1 MSKKKISEKLLSFEK
16 KGIPLVI
23 LGLPNA
29 GKTTFVNRILT
40 GKFTSPKPTMG
51 VQLEQY
57 ELFDLKVNIFD
68 LGGQEVFRKSLW
80 KNYIKLAYGIIFI
93 IDSSD
98 RESLLEAK
106 EEFWKSI
113 KLKEKGDEF
122 LILFLCNKADL
133 ENSMNLE
140 EIINTVE
147 IYNLATI
154 PNASF
159 QFFKTSM
166 QTGENFD
173 SVLYWLQNQLSK
185 IIQKRKVTPESFLLA
200 DRDGLPILSISK
212 KKLSDRISLYS
223 GFLSAIQS
231 FARKT
236 FNEHNTI
243 QFIMSKEHKFI
254 LRSSKSHIFGLVIK
268 SDESHE
274 EARRLLDIL
283 ADLVDKKSTSYNDI
297 EKYTLSVLNIDV
309 DKCVI
314 EHGFTNK

>member
-1 MSKKKISEKLLSFEK
+1 LSKKKISEKLLSFEK

-29 GKTTFVNRILT
+29 GKTTFVNRVLT

-57 ELFDLKVNIFD
+57 KLFDLKVNIFD
-68 LGGQEVFRKSLW
+68 LGGQEVFRKTIW
-80 KNYIKLAYGIIFI
+80 ENYIKLAYGIIFI

-98 RESLLEAK
+98 RQSLLEAK
-106 EEFWKSI
+106 KEFWKSI
-113 KLKEKGDEF
+113 KLKDKGDEF

-133 ENSMNLE
+133 ESSMNLE

-185 IIQKRKVTPESFLLA
+185 LVQKRKVTPESFLLA

-212 KKLSDRISLYS
+212 KKLSDRMSLYS

-231 FARKT
+231 FAKKT
-236 FNEHNTI
+236 FNESNTI
-243 QFIMSKEHKFI
+243 QFIMSKKHKFI
-254 LRSSKSHIFGLVIK
+254 ICSSRSHILGLVIK
-268 SDESHE
+268 ADESHE
-274 EARRLLDIL
+274 EARRVLDII
-283 ADLVDKKSTSYNDI
+283 ADLTDKDDANYDVIK
-297 EKYTLSVLNIDV
+297 KFTLKVLNLDSE
-309 DKCVI
+309 KCVF
-314 EHGFTNK
+314 EYGYRNK

>member
-68 LGGQEVFRKSLW
+68 LGGQEVFRKTIW
-80 KNYIKLAYGIIFI
+80 ENYIKLAYGIIFI

-113 KLKEKGDEF
+113 KLKDNGDEF

-147 IYNLATI
+147 IYNLAMI

-159 QFFKTSM
+159 QFFKISM

-185 IIQKRKVTPESFLLA
+185 LIQKRKVTPESFLLA

-212 KKLSDRISLYS
+212 KKLSDKISLYS
-223 GFLSAIQS
+223 GFLSAIQT
-231 FARKT
+231 FAKKT
-236 FNEHNTI
+236 FNEQNII
-243 QFIMSKEHKFI
+243 QFIMSKDYKFI
-254 LRSSKSHIFGLVIK
+254 LRSSQSHIFGLVIK
-268 SDESHE
+268 TDESHE

-283 ADLVDKKSTSYNDI
+283 ADLIDKTSTSYDDI
-297 EKYTLSVLNIDV
+297 KKYTISVLNLDA

-314 EHGFTNK
+314 EHGYINQ